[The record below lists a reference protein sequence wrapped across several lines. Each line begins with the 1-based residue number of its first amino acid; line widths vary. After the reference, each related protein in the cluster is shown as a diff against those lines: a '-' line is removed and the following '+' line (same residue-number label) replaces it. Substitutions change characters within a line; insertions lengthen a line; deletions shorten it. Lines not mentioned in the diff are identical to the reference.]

1 MYDVVYIFRGILIGL
16 MVSVPLGPM
25 GVLIIQKTLQK
36 GALAGFVAGMG
47 AACAD
52 LFYATVAAFGL
63 GFVINVIQTHE
74 LILQIIGGIFL
85 IIVGLKIYFDNPLKQ
100 IRMKK
105 RVTKKGLLGDFLT
118 LFFLTVSNPVAIVV
132 FMAVFAGASVFG
144 DDPSYRIELF
154 VLSGVVIGG
163 GLWWYTLSTLS
174 LLHHCRLPR
183 GVQCGSSG
191 GPCPLKKKKRE
202 MQRKLSQENRER
214 DEVVP
219 KQQKEV
225 RYTRNVKQSN
235 ALGRRYRE

>member
-163 GLWWYTLSTLS
+163 GLWWYTLPEEIPASGIDHHQPGVRGIDHRVGRLGDFSCFRAFPVFVARSLTYFFTLF
-174 LLHHCRLPR
+174 
-183 GVQCGSSG
+183 
-191 GPCPLKKKKRE
+191 
-202 MQRKLSQENRER
+202 
-214 DEVVP
+214 
-219 KQQKEV
+219 
-225 RYTRNVKQSN
+225 
-235 ALGRRYRE
+235 

>member
-74 LILQIIGGIFL
+74 
-85 IIVGLKIYFDNPLKQ
+85 LKIYFDNPLKQ

-163 GLWWYTLSTLS
+163 GLWWYTLSTLVNIFRKKFRLRVLITINRVSGVLITVLGGLVILAAFEPFRS
-174 LLHHCRLPR
+174 LLP
-183 GVQCGSSG
+183 
-191 GPCPLKKKKRE
+191 
-202 MQRKLSQENRER
+202 
-214 DEVVP
+214 
-219 KQQKEV
+219 
-225 RYTRNVKQSN
+225 
-235 ALGRRYRE
+235 AA

>member
-1 MYDVVYIFRGILIGL
+1 MFDVVYIFKGMLIGL

-36 GALAGFVAGMG
+36 GALAGFIAGMG

-63 GFVINVIQTHE
+63 GFVINIIQTHE
-74 LILQIIGGIFL
+74 LVLQIIGGIFL

-105 RVTKKGLLGDFLT
+105 RVSKTGLLGDFLT

-144 DDPSYRIELF
+144 DEPSFRIELF
-154 VLSGVVIGG
+154 VLTGVLLGG
-163 GLWWYTLSTLS
+163 VWWYTLSALVNIFRRKFRLRVLITINRVSGVIITILGGLVILAVFEPFRS
-174 LLHHCRLPR
+174 LLPA
-183 GVQCGSSG
+183 
-191 GPCPLKKKKRE
+191 
-202 MQRKLSQENRER
+202 
-214 DEVVP
+214 
-219 KQQKEV
+219 
-225 RYTRNVKQSN
+225 T
-235 ALGRRYRE
+235 

>member
-1 MYDVVYIFRGILIGL
+1 MYDVVYIFRGIVIGL

-47 AACAD
+47 AAFAD

-63 GFVINVIQTHE
+63 GVVLNAIQSHE

-85 IIVGLKIYFDNPLKQ
+85 VIVGATIYFGNPLKQ

-105 RVTKKGLLGDFLT
+105 RVSKKGLLGDFLT

-144 DDPSYRIELF
+144 DTPSLRVEMF
-154 VLSGVVIGG
+154 VLLGILLGG
-163 GLWWYTLSTLS
+163 GLWWYTLSTLVN
-174 LLHHCRLPR
+174 LFRKKFRLR
-183 GVQCGSSG
+183 VLIRINRVSGIAITLIGVLVILSAFAPVRSMLSG
-191 GPCPLKKKKRE
+191 
-202 MQRKLSQENRER
+202 
-214 DEVVP
+214 
-219 KQQKEV
+219 
-225 RYTRNVKQSN
+225 
-235 ALGRRYRE
+235 A